1 MLKDE
6 CAAQPSLDPGTAG
19 GKDFVPSCAAPS
31 SSPRSLSCSSL
42 VSLPVPTLNAADVP
56 EWENPAVNSLNR
68 LPAHAR
74 VVPFADEAAAAS
86 RDAAKSPWF
95 RSLNG
100 QWKVAW
106 APTPDRRPLTFF
118 EPSFDD
124 AKWTAIT
131 VPSNL
136 EVQGY
141 GVPIYVNT
149 TYPWGTPTP
158 PIVPRQFNSV
168 GSYRHR
174 FEVPASWSGRRVR
187 LTFDGVS
194 SAFHVWVNGKKVG
207 YSEDSRLP
215 AEFDVTGVVTPGE
228 NLLAVEVFRYSDGS
242 YLECQDFWRLSGI
255 FRNVSLWST
264 DPLHVRDFR
273 VVTDLDEQYADATL
287 KVDVAVRNDDAAQQS
302 FSVEAV
308 LRDPAGVEVAR
319 ATASVAALGAGNEAT
334 TTLSAQVANPAKWT
348 AETPTLYR
356 LAISLKDSSGRVLGV
371 LPARVGFRE
380 VEIENARLLVNG
392 KPIVIRGV
400 NRHEHEPDTGQA
412 VTREWMIRDIVL
424 MKTHN
429 FNLVRTSHYPNVQ
442 EWYDLCD
449 EYGLYVI
456 NEANIE
462 SHGMGYR
469 LDRTLGN
476 NPAWRDAHV
485 ERVVRMGEVFKN
497 HASVIIWSLG
507 NEAGDGVNFQA
518 ASAALKQY
526 DPTRPIHYERADRGA
541 HVDIVSHMYTPP
553 GEIAREGLEP
563 DARPLM
569 LCEYSHAMGNS
580 NGNFGKYWEAF
591 KAGTRLQGGAIWDWV
606 DQGFRQPVPPVYT
619 IADRSPSKLQGRF
632 FGTVDP
638 KDGAQGYFAL
648 PETPTLN
655 LTGAITVEAQV
666 FPVPIVP
673 DAGYPEVISHHPIVS
688 KGQAGYEL
696 KQHGEELQFRFTPGD
711 GGDPVE
717 VRAPAPEG
725 WYGAWHTIA
734 GAYDGREARLY
745 VDGALQAM
753 VARAGTLSPGHFP
766 VNIRRSPDRLD
777 YRTPTRVREV
787 RIYGRALGE
796 AEVRNAAARS
806 ADGLVLW
813 LDAADVKEGPKR
825 EGTYLAYGGDFG
837 PPGTPSDENFC
848 QNGLVSADRT
858 PHPGLAEVK
867 KLQQFVEVTP
877 VALERGEVE
886 VTNWFDHSTLSDQLT
901 GRWEVWADDR
911 RGPIAS
917 GAMPVLD
924 LAPRASQKVRLPL
937 PAISPEP
944 GVDYWL
950 DISYSLA
957 TATDWG
963 KAGEEMAWSQMKLP
977 VARPASPLNAATL
990 GLVTLTNTDAAVEA
1004 RAGDVTIAVDR
1015 GTGLIRSL
1023 QFKGREVLAA
1033 PLAPHFWRAAVDNDR
1048 GNEMPA
1054 RSAVW
1059 RDAPA
1064 TLKVKGVRADQL
1076 APGLVRVTAEAELA
1090 AVGAA
1095 YTLVYTVYGTGD
1107 VLVDVTYD
1115 AKGRTLPEMPR
1126 FGLQT
1131 RLVPGFERVQ
1141 WYGPGPQETYA
1152 DRRNLRVGI
1161 HTTTVDES
1169 WFRYSQPQETG
1180 NRAGARWFAI
1190 TTAAGT
1196 GLLAVGQP
1204 ELSVNASH
1212 YATTDVDSANHHHDL
1227 TRLDETVLN
1236 LDLAQRGLGGDDS
1249 WGAMPHPEFRLSGR
1263 SYRYAFRLRPYD
1275 AKGESP
1281 LALSKAA
1288 LP

>member
-1 MLKDE
+1 MRRALLL
-6 CAAQPSLDPGTAG
+6 ASLAVVLIT
-19 GKDFVPSCAAPS
+19 VPAPTS
-31 SSPRSLSCSSL
+31 
-42 VSLPVPTLNAADVP
+42 NAADVP
-56 EWENPAVNSLNR
+56 DWENPAVNSVNR

-74 VVPFADEAAAAS
+74 VVPFADEATATS
-86 RDAAKSPWF
+86 LDATKSPWF

-100 QWKVAW
+100 QWKVTW
-106 APTPDRRPLTFF
+106 APTPDQRPLNFF
-118 EPSFDD
+118 EPAFDE
-124 AKWTAIT
+124 ATWAVVP

-136 EVQGY
+136 EFQGH

-158 PIVPRQFNSV
+158 PVVPREFVSV

-174 FEVPASWSGRRVR
+174 FEVPASWSGRRIR

-194 SAFHVWVNGKKVG
+194 SAFYVWVNGKKVG

-215 AEFDVTGVVTPGE
+215 AEFDVTDLVQPGD

-264 DPLHVRDFR
+264 GALHVRDFR
-273 VVTDLDEQYADATL
+273 VVTDLDDEYKDATL
-287 KVDVAVRNDDAAQQS
+287 KVDVAVRNDGATPQGLS
-302 FSVEAV
+302 IEAV
-308 LRDPAGVEVAR
+308 LRDSAGAEVAR
-319 ATASVAALGAGNEAT
+319 ATADVGALGPGKDAT
-334 TTLSAQVANPAKWT
+334 ATLNYQVANPRKWT

-356 LAISLKDSSGRVLGV
+356 LAISLKDSSGRVLSV

-380 VEIENARLLVNG
+380 VEVENARLLVNG
-392 KPIVIRGV
+392 RPIVMRGV
-400 NRHEHEPDTGQA
+400 NRHEFQPDTAQA
-412 VTREWMIRDIVL
+412 VTREWMLRDIVL

-456 NEANIE
+456 NEANVE

-476 NPAWRDAHV
+476 NPLWRDAHV
-485 ERVVRMGEVFKN
+485 ERIVRMAEVFKN
-497 HASVIIWSLG
+497 HASTIIWSLG
-507 NEAGDGVNFQA
+507 NEAGDGVNFRA

-526 DPTRPIHYERADRGA
+526 DPTRPIHYEGADRGA

-553 GEIAREGLEP
+553 GEIATESREP

-619 IADRSPSKLQGRF
+619 IADKSPSKLQGRF
-632 FGTVDP
+632 FGAVDP

-648 PETPTLN
+648 PEAPALN
-655 LTGAITVEAQV
+655 LTKAITVEAQV
-666 FPVPIVP
+666 FPVPIIP
-673 DAGYPEVISHHPIVS
+673 DAGYPEVIQHHPIVS
-688 KGQAGYEL
+688 KGRAGYEL
-696 KQHGEELQFRFTPGD
+696 KQQAEELQFRFTPGE

-717 VRAPAPEG
+717 VRARVPSG
-725 WYGAWHTIA
+725 WYRAWHTLA
-734 GAYDGREARLY
+734 GTYDGREARLY
-745 VDGALQAM
+745 VDGEAIAM
-753 VARAGTLSPGHFP
+753 VARTGTLSPGHFP

-787 RIYGRALGE
+787 RIYGRALSD
-796 AEVRNAAARS
+796 AEVRDGTKRS

-813 LDAADVKEGPKR
+813 LDAADVKTGPRR

-877 VALERGEVE
+877 VALDRGEVE
-886 VTNWFDHSTLSDQLT
+886 VTNWFDHSTLSEQLT
-901 GRWEVWADDR
+901 GRWEVWGDDR
-911 RGPIAS
+911 LDPIAS
-917 GAMPVLD
+917 GQMPVLD
-924 LAPRASQKVRLPL
+924 LAPHASKTVTLPL
-937 PAISPEP
+937 PPITPES

-950 DISYSLA
+950 DISYSLVQA
-957 TATDWG
+957 TNWA
-963 KAGEEMAWSQMKLP
+963 KAGEELAWSQMKLP
-977 VARPASPLNAATL
+977 AARPALKLDPSKL
-990 GLVTLTNTDAAVEA
+990 GTVAMTNTDAAVEMT
-1004 RAGDVTIAVDR
+1004 AGDVKVVVRKA
-1015 GTGLIRSL
+1015 TGLIGSL
-1023 QFKGREVLAA
+1023 QFKGQEMLAA
-1033 PLAPHFWRAAVDNDR
+1033 PLAPDFWRAAVDNDR

-1076 APGLVRVTAEAELA
+1076 APGIVRVTAEAEIA
-1090 AVGAA
+1090 AVGAGLTLT
-1095 YTLVYTVYGTGD
+1095 YTAYGTGD
-1107 VLVDVTYD
+1107 VLVDVAYD
-1115 AKGRTLPEMPR
+1115 SRGRRLPEMPR
-1126 FGLQT
+1126 FGMQT
-1131 RLVPGFERVQ
+1131 RLVPGFEEVH
-1141 WYGPGPQETYA
+1141 WYGPGPQETYE
-1152 DRRNLRVGI
+1152 DRRNLRVGVYQ
-1161 HTTTVDES
+1161 TTVDES

-1180 NRAGARWFAI
+1180 NRAGARWFAVM
-1190 TTAAGT
+1190 TAAGT

-1204 ELSVNASH
+1204 ELSANASH
-1212 YATTDVDSANHHHDL
+1212 YSTTDVDSANHHHDL

-1236 LDLAQRGLGGDDS
+1236 LDFAQRGLGGDDS
-1249 WGAMPHPEFRLSGR
+1249 WGALPHPEFRLSDQ

-1281 LALSKAA
+1281 RALSKVA